1 MIDAAPAARHCEN
14 EGLQMFCNFCGKKI
28 SPEKRVCPYC
38 GQPQGAR
45 RGGNGFWD
53 IFTER
58 EESAEWKKEIV
69 QQPVPS
75 LKCADQFAAED
86 GRKRRR
92 IRIRILRII
101 ILVLLLV
108 SIVSEIFMFAELRAM
123 KKNEQQ
129 LNQRIDMLELANN
142 NNKQIIP
149 KPSASEKPQ
158 LQPEKSQPETN
169 PDQPAQTATATENAK
184 PRILT
189 QPSNPAKMGAEAEF
203 EIAYEGESAVWKYLI
218 GENNWVEITEPDE
231 RFEILSE
238 PGCSR
243 LKVTTVGD
251 ESVFT
256 KYICTVTGTD
266 GSTLNS
272 EAVRLIKSPT
282 ETEKQDTQPV
292 RKG

>member
-1 MIDAAPAARHCEN
+1 
-14 EGLQMFCNFCGKKI
+14 MFCNFCGKKI

-38 GQPQGAR
+38 GQPQGVR

-58 EESAEWKKEIV
+58 EESTEWKKEIV

-75 LKCADQFAAED
+75 LKRTDQFAAED
-86 GRKRRR
+86 DRKRRR
-92 IRIRILRII
+92 IRIRILRILRI
-101 ILVLLLV
+101 VILVLLLV

-129 LNQRIDMLELANN
+129 LNQRIDMLELANS
-142 NNKQIIP
+142 KQIIP

-169 PDQPAQTATATENAK
+169 PEQPAQTATATENAK

-189 QPSNPAKMGAEAEF
+189 QPSNPAKMGTEAEF
-203 EIAYEGESAVWKYLI
+203 KIVYEGESAVWKYLT
-218 GENNWVEITEPDE
+218 GEDNWVEITESDE
-231 RFEILSE
+231 WFEILSE

-243 LKVTTVGD
+243 LKVTKVGD

-292 RKG
+292 GKG